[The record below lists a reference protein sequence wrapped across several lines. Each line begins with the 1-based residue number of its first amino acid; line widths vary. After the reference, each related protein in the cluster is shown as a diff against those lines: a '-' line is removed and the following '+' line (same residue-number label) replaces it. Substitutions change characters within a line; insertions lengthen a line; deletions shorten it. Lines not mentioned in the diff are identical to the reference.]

1 MRLIATWPRRT
12 YILLKSDWRGLYAI
26 PELGLGL
33 GIGLGLTLT
42 LTLTL
47 TIT

>member
-1 MRLIATWPRRT
+1 MITWPRRT

-33 GIGLGLTLT
+33 GLGLGLTLT

-47 TIT
+47 TLNLT